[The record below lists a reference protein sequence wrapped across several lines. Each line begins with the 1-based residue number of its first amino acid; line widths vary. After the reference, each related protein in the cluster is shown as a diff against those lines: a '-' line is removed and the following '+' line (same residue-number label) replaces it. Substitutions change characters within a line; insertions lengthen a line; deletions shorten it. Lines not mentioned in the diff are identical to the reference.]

1 MTEPGKRKRSS
12 TELATDMALG
22 AAYDPL
28 GAFFIL
34 MLSIKYWKATLIVLG
49 LVLTVGLITG
59 LVILWVNRWDI

>member
-1 MTEPGKRKRSS
+1 MTQPGKRKRSS
-12 TELATDMALG
+12 TELAKDMAQG

-34 MLSIKYWKATLIVLG
+34 VFSIRYWKVTLIVLG